1 MRKSREYGLF
11 TDVPDEQWNDWK
23 WQLKN
28 RIETLED
35 LKKYINLTE
44 EENHAIYYHNGKY
57 THTGY
62 DLKETPLQMLL
73 HFADLWSSRT
83 IEMEVKTDEDN

>member
-28 RIETLED
+28 RIE
-35 LKKYINLTE
+35 
-44 EENHAIYYHNGKY
+44 A
-57 THTGY
+57 
-62 DLKETPLQMLL
+62 
-73 HFADLWSSRT
+73 FC
-83 IEMEVKTDEDN
+83 EVIGE